1 MSLKLSDEEKK
12 YLKYI
17 SNYLG
22 SYNTDYGFVTIH
34 DIDNI
39 DWDILKDLNLN
50 RFNNNY
56 DIEIPLKLQFL
67 IKKIIK
73 YIIENDMLPDTESSE
88 EYWHYAELEIEI
100 NRKNNTIFA
109 SYDYQT
115 TEAKIMNAVVYKG
128 SSVADIFESLEGI
141 SSDNGL
147 LELSYEGSGDDG
159 YIADVFNDT
168 TEEVPEI
175 VSSWCYEKLENTFG
189 GWEDNEGSQG
199 NFIFDL
205 SKKTITWNHINFEAE
220 GHSKT
225 IWEENF

>member
-12 YLKYI
+12 YLKFI

-22 SYNTDYGFVTIH
+22 SYGSDYGVVTIH
-34 DIDNI
+34 DIDNV

-56 DIEIPLKLQFL
+56 DIEVPLKLQFL
-67 IKKIIK
+67 IKKIAK
-73 YIIENDMLPDTESSE
+73 YIIENDILPDSE
-88 EYWHYAELEIEI
+88 ADEYWDYAELEIEI
-100 NRKNNTIFA
+100 NRKDNTIFA

-128 SSVADIFESLEGI
+128 SIVADIFESLEGI

-147 LELSYEGSGDDG
+147 LELSYEGSGDEG

-175 VSSWCYEKLENTFG
+175 VSSWCFEKLERAFG
-189 GWEDNEGSQG
+189 GWEDNEGSKG
-199 NFIFDL
+199 KFIFDL
-205 SKKTITWNHINFEAE
+205 SEKTITLKHINFEEE
-220 GHSKT
+220 GHSETVWK
-225 IWEENF
+225 EEF